1 MSIVDIVVLVILVA
15 FAIIGFKR
23 GVLQSLVSF
32 VGFILVIYLAYLLKN
47 YLGDIFV
54 LDLPFFD
61 IKIGATTSVV
71 MNVLMYQTLAF
82 IIMVIIFGLVYKFLI
97 YLSGIVEK
105 IFKITIILGIPSKI
119 LGLIVGVL
127 EGYIIVYLVLFF
139 IAQPYVK
146 MDLLN
151 DSKYAEVILTKTP
164 VLSSFANSTLEIVNE
179 VNDIVKNN
187 EVSNFDLKLSDLVLK
202 HKVVSPEVM
211 EKLVSIKKIDVDG
224 IEQVIDKYKNGGE
237 TQSND

>member
-187 EVSNFDLKLSDLVLK
+187 EVSNFDLK
-202 HKVVSPEVM
+202 
-211 EKLVSIKKIDVDG
+211 
-224 IEQVIDKYKNGGE
+224 
-237 TQSND
+237 